1 MPPRQASRL
10 AALVLCAGLLAAC
23 ASPPAT
29 CEPAAAGAPEVPG
42 YRLGAGDRIRVT
54 VFRHPDLSGQL
65 QLDGQGHLAVPLV
78 GEIPAN
84 QLTTR
89 DLEDAIEA
97 KFREEDY
104 LVNPHVSIEVLTY
117 RPFYILGEV
126 RRPGQYPY
134 ENDMTMIN
142 AVARAG
148 GYTARAQTA
157 AVVVR
162 RADCTL
168 IAAPDTII
176 LPDEV
181 ITVPERF
188 F

>member
-1 MPPRQASRL
+1 M
-10 AALVLCAGLLAAC
+10 LVLCGGLLAAC
-23 ASPPAT
+23 ASPPPT
-29 CEPAAAGAPEVPG
+29 CEPAAAGAPEVRG
-42 YRLGAGDRIRVT
+42 YRLGAGDRICVT

-65 QLDGQGHLAVPLV
+65 QLDGQGYLAVPLV

-89 DLEDAIEA
+89 ELEEAIEA
-97 KFREEDY
+97 KFHEEGY
-104 LVNPHVSIEVLTY
+104 LVDPHVSIEVLTY

-126 RRPGQYPY
+126 RRPGQYAY
-134 ENDMTMIN
+134 ENGMTVIN
-142 AVARAG
+142 AVALAG

-157 AVVVR
+157 AVTVK

-168 IAAPDTII
+168 IAAPDTIV
-176 LPDEV
+176 LPDEI